1 MSPYPGV
8 RVDQAMEVGGGSSTK
23 DATPREEDARVESSS
38 TEGWEA
44 AYAGYCCA
52 EKEKDLDENER
63 TCNAK

>member
-1 MSPYPGV
+1 LL
-8 RVDQAMEVGGGSSTK
+8 RFQCKRCNAQTQRRRCKGG
-23 DATPREEDARVESSS
+23 VESSS
-38 TEGWEA
+38 TPEQGWEA